1 METAT
6 IRIPEEKKN
15 LLKAAASLEN
25 RKMNDIVIELIDEY
39 IESRKETLELLAIP
53 GFLRRIRTSQREY
66 REGKG
71 VSLEDVRKHSW
82 TVNLSRAA
90 RKALGQ
96 DRKQSVQL
104 RIRDR
109 LKQLEELENPLRHK
123 DVRALEGKLVGL
135 YRFRI
140 GEYRVI
146 FELDSRQNR
155 DRRPRCRAPRKS
167 LLIIVRLSLPPL
179 VPDDVAA
186 LERPVVAEPA
196 DGPDAVGPRTQ
207 RFR

>member
-71 VSLEDVRKHSW
+71 VSLEDVRK
-82 TVNLSRAA
+82 
-90 RKALGQ
+90 
-96 DRKQSVQL
+96 D
-104 RIRDR
+104 
-109 LKQLEELENPLRHK
+109 
-123 DVRALEGKLVGL
+123 
-135 YRFRI
+135 
-140 GEYRVI
+140 
-146 FELDSRQNR
+146 
-155 DRRPRCRAPRKS
+155 
-167 LLIIVRLSLPPL
+167 
-179 VPDDVAA
+179 
-186 LERPVVAEPA
+186 LERRSLKGRPKIRRK
-196 DGPDAVGPRTQ
+196 DGNGRLQKDS
-207 RFR
+207 